1 MTVSFTEEMYTGLHY
16 TDAHEGLIEEEKEE
30 TRKEGEGREKE
41 RRISNSDF
49 NFTIINP
56 WLIFSF
62 YLKLYKSIQ
71 GLFPHALKLKSIA
84 IGYYN

>member
-1 MTVSFTEEMYTGLHY
+1 MSFTEEMYTGLHY
-16 TDAHEGLIEEEKEE
+16 IDAHEGLIEEEKEE

-56 WLIFSF
+56 
-62 YLKLYKSIQ
+62 
-71 GLFPHALKLKSIA
+71 
-84 IGYYN
+84 